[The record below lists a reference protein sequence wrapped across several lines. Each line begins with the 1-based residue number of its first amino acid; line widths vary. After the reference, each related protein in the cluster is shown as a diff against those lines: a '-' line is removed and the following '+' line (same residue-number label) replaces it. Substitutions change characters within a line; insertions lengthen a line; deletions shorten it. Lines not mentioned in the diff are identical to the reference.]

1 MDNEAA
7 IIEYANELSRI
18 QNNLENKIVIIV
30 RTYTSKPR
38 SFSGNY
44 KGLIHQPNLYKP
56 DNMIWGIEKMR
67 RIHTRIVNETNML
80 IADELLYTELY
91 PYIDD
96 TVTYFAIGAKSV
108 ED

>member
-1 MDNEAA
+1 
-7 IIEYANELSRI
+7 
-18 QNNLENKIVIIV
+18 
-30 RTYTSKPR
+30 
-38 SFSGNY
+38 
-44 KGLIHQPNLYKP
+44 
-56 DNMIWGIEKMR
+56 
-67 RIHTRIVNETNML
+67 ML